1 MSLEFQITYF
11 VLLLFSLSVH
21 EAAHAWSA
29 DKLGDSTARLLGRIT
44 LNPLSHIDW
53 FGTVLLPLLLIYSGL
68 PPLGWAKPVPVDVRN
83 LAAPRRDFAIIAGAG
98 PASNLIQAVIGAALF
113 AAIRGSSPEPT
124 GGAVMAAILGMYVI
138 LNVGLA
144 VFNLL
149 PVPPLDG
156 GNVLSG
162 LVPESVARMLDVL
175 RGPAG
180 FVLIYALIFFDVLW
194 TLIDPIRDTLLGWLL

>member
-1 MSLEFQITYF
+1 MSLEFQILYF

-29 DKLGDSTARLLGRIT
+29 DLLGDPTAKRLGRIT

-68 PPLGWAKPVPVDVRN
+68 PPLGWAKPVPVDIRN
-83 LAAPRRDFAIIAGAG
+83 LAAPRRDFAIVAAAG

-113 AAIRGSSPEPT
+113 AIVRGSSGDPL
-124 GGAVMAAILGMYVI
+124 GGPVLAGVLGMYVI
-138 LNVGLA
+138 LNIGLA
-144 VFNLL
+144 LFNLL

-162 LVPESVARMLDVL
+162 LVPESVARMLDGL
-175 RGPAG
+175 RGPVG
-180 FVLIYALIFFDVLW
+180 FVLIYLLIWTGVLW
-194 TLIDPIRDTLLGWLL
+194 RVIDPVRDTLLGWLL